1 MAKKKVRK
9 TRRDPWNKGVAVGQR
24 DPFSTAEVNRIRKQL
39 RGRGEAGRRDLALFS
54 TAIDTMLRTPDLLG
68 LLVKDV
74 RKRDGAMRDTF
85 KLAASDVGQRRV
97 GVQCTLS
104 KTTMKV
110 LDQWISQAGKKQGD
124 YLFTGRIG
132 GGQIALS
139 SRQLSRL
146 VKAWAVG
153 IGLDEDLYGIES
165 LRRTRA
171 IQILDRTG
179 NLEVLRELLGH
190 TTATKTAL
198 YLRDASSVDE

>member
-1 MAKKKVRK
+1 
-9 TRRDPWNKGVAVGQR
+9 VGQR
-24 DPFSTAEVNRIRKQL
+24 DPFSIAEVNRIRKQL
-39 RGRGEAGRRDLALFS
+39 RRRGEAGRRDLALFS

-85 KLAASDVGQRRV
+85 KLAASDVGQRSI
-97 GVQCTLS
+97 GIQCTLS

-124 YLFTGRIG
+124 YLFTGQIG

-153 IGLDEDLYGIES
+153 IGLDEHLYGIES

-190 TTATKTAL
+190 TAVTKTAL

>member
-1 MAKKKVRK
+1 LAKRKVKK
-9 TRRDPWNKGVAVGQR
+9 TRRDPWNKGVTVGQR
-24 DPFSTAEVNRIRKQL
+24 DPFSTAEVNQIKKQL
-39 RGRGEAGRRDLALFS
+39 RRRGEAGRRDLALFS

-85 KLAASDVGQRRV
+85 KLAASDVGQRSI
-97 GVQCTLS
+97 GIQCTLS

-146 VKAWAVG
+146 VKSWAVG
-153 IGLDEDLYGIES
+153 IGLDEHLYGIES

-171 IQILDRTG
+171 IQILNRTG

-190 TTATKTAL
+190 TTVTKTAL